1 MIWLTIRASLA
12 CGLLAACGLD
22 AGGKNRCDTQTDC
35 LAGYVCA
42 DHACV
47 VPATDP
53 IVDAGGELSGPGF
66 RIASA
71 RLPLGERDRGELGLD
86 LDRDPGRAIDNRWDR
101 PLDFVSDLGW
111 YSQGALDEH
120 LAEERLLILGELTGD
135 ADAVTL
141 RLRVGRRRLDRPDRL
156 EVVPGAPPVGDLVG
170 ARRDGRLALGPG
182 TLTVPVTLLTGMQ
195 SAATIELVG
204 ARIEVAESAGPGA
217 WRDARL
223 GGGVTPESLR
233 AALPPVIAGHLQDVV
248 AIDCTGVAPA
258 CCRDGTSG
266 QRLVRELDGD
276 RDCAI
281 TAAEVAA
288 HRDFAALAP
297 DVDLL
302 DASGALA
309 PRADGVVDCVSVG
322 LGLATAPA
330 TFELAH

>member
-1 MIWLTIRASLA
+1 MIRLTFRAALA

-22 AGGKNRCDTQTDC
+22 AGVKNRCDTQTDC
-35 LAGYVCA
+35 LTGYVCA
-42 DHACV
+42 EHACI
-47 VPATDP
+47 PADDP
-53 IVDAGGELSGPGF
+53 IVDAGVDVSGPGF

-71 RLPLGERDRGELGLD
+71 RLPLGERDRDQLGLD
-86 LDRDPGRAIDNRWDR
+86 LDRDPGHTVDNRWDG

-135 ADAVTL
+135 DSAATL
-141 RLRVGRRRLDRPDRL
+141 RLRVGRRRLDQPDRV
-156 EVVPGAPPVGDLVG
+156 EVVPDAPPIGELAG
-170 ARRDGRLALGPG
+170 ARRDGRLTLGPG
-182 TLTVPVTLLTGMQ
+182 TLRMPVTLLTGMQ

-204 ARIEVAESAGPGA
+204 ARVEVAENAGAGA
-217 WRDARL
+217 WREARL
-223 GGGVTPESLR
+223 GGGATAGSLR
-233 AALPPVIAGHLQDVV
+233 AALPPVIADHLQDVV

-266 QRLVRELDGD
+266 QRLVRELDGNG
-276 RDCAI
+276 DCTI

-288 HRDFAALAP
+288 HPDFAALAP

-309 PRADGVVDCVSVG
+309 PRADGIVDCVSVG
-322 LGLATAPA
+322 IGFATAPA
-330 TFELAH
+330 TFELTP